1 MSNHEL
7 PEKEIIWG
15 LHSIVEAL
23 NNPLRRNFQLYF
35 TNEGATELKQKMKN
49 HPGVLERIASE
60 VVDLHGLNMMAEK
73 WCKKLDFQASRV
85 PSQVFLVVDPLPLPD
100 LEKMYKSLDKAQG
113 LRVVCLDQVT
123 DAHNAGAIARTCSFF
138 GVKTLIIPQ
147 KGSFGLS
154 PNFYRIASGS
164 LEHIQLFQLGSLPRF
179 LNRLDRSKNLVIGL
193 SEHADNELQKIDNPD
208 NKNLILI
215 LGAEDRGLSYAVQ
228 RILDARLSLHSQG
241 AIKSLNVSV
250 AAALA
255 MQRVFIRT
263 EVS

>member
-1 MSNHEL
+1 MAHLEL

-15 LHSIVEAL
+15 LHSIVEAI
-23 NNPLRRNFQLYF
+23 NNPLRRNFQVYC
-35 TNEGATELKQKMKN
+35 TNDGVIELKQKMKN
-49 HPGVLERIASE
+49 YPGILERIAIE
-60 VVDLHGLNMMAEK
+60 TVDLHGLNILAEK
-73 WCKKLDFQASRV
+73 WCKKLDFQVSRV
-85 PSQVFLVVDPLPLPD
+85 PSQVFLIVDPLPFPD

-138 GVKTLIIPQ
+138 GVKNLIIPQ

-164 LEHIQLFQLGSLPRF
+164 LEHIHLFQLGSLPRF

-193 SEHADNELQKIDNPD
+193 SEHAENELEKIENIE

-215 LGAEDRGLSYAVQ
+215 LGAEDRGLSFAVQ
-228 RILDARLSLHSQG
+228 RLLDARLSLHSQG
-241 AIKSLNVSV
+241 SIKSLNVSV

-255 MQRVFIRT
+255 MQRIFPNK
-263 EVS
+263 